1 MIKPASCLAAAALA
15 LAAAAA
21 PAHATPA
28 EDFSFALKEYTGEY
42 HRAWVLTK
50 LTTFKLGAKCAAR
63 LDDKNEGALHA
74 ASFATRDI
82 AEYAKAVTGDDW
94 SRIESQS
101 NSDREKNKALVE
113 PMMDA
118 FKARLA
124 FNITV
129 EGDDC
134 DAKQN
139 SLWLRYWTTL
149 ATSLRNNPP
158 KANKVTI
165 NLVVTSKAKEVT
177 SEVSKDGATFTFTAP
192 RDIEATDWSDLLDR
206 PFRKLAANLPDDFSF
221 GLQEYTGKY
230 ARPWVLTKMHT
241 FKVGKKCLARLGDK
255 KEGALHAASFVT
267 RDILEYA
274 KAVGGDDWDRIESQ
288 SANDKIFNRDLVA
301 KSMDAFKGKLSI
313 TISVEGDDCDAK
325 QSSLWLRYWT
335 TAATALSNY
344 PPRAGKVAIAI
355 NVTSKVK
362 EVSATAAGDGATIT
376 ITAPRDIEA
385 SAWSDK
391 IEIAFKKVARKK

>member
-15 LAAAAA
+15 LAAAA
-21 PAHATPA
+21 PAHADSI

-42 HRAWVLTK
+42 TRSWVLTK

-74 ASFATRDI
+74 ASFVTRDI
-82 AEYAKAVTGDDW
+82 VEYAKAVTGDDW
-94 SRIESQS
+94 SAIESQS

-113 PMMDA
+113 PKMDA

-134 DAKQN
+134 DAKSN

-192 RDIEATDWSDLLDR
+192 RDIEAGQWNDLLDR
-206 PFRKLAANLPDDFSF
+206 PFRKLAAGLPDDFSF
-221 GLQEYTGKY
+221 GLQEYTGKH
-230 ARPWVLTKMHT
+230 ASAWVLTKMHT

-255 KEGALHAASFVT
+255 KEGALHAASFAT
-267 RDILEYA
+267 RDVLEYV
-274 KAVGGDDWDRIESQ
+274 KDIGGDDWVQIEGQ
-288 SANDKIFNRDLVA
+288 SANDKAFNRDLVA

-313 TISVEGDDCDAK
+313 TINVEGDDCDAK
-325 QSSLWLRYWT
+325 GNSLWLRYWT
-335 TAATALSNY
+335 TAATALRNY

-362 EVSATAAGDGATIT
+362 AVSAVAAGDGSTFT

-391 IEIAFKKVARKK
+391 IDTAFKKVARKK